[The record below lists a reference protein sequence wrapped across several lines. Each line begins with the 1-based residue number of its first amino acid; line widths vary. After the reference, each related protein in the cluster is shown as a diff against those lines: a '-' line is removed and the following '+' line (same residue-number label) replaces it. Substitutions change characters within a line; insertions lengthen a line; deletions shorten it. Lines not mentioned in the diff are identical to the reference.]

1 MTITYTRI
9 GEYPDLLGESPV
21 WDAQHGCLYWVDSVG
36 CSIRRYTPATQRF
49 DKWKTPSVIGC
60 VALGQKNTLIA
71 GLSDGFYQLDLA
83 TGEFSEI
90 MLPVPPNP
98 EIRFNDGRVDRYGN
112 FVCGSMGIH
121 IQPVGELYR
130 LNRQGEAEKLANG
143 IRISNSI
150 AFSPDGKIFYFA
162 DSLDQKIRAYEYG
175 DGNQPLTSA
184 HIFAETAILGS
195 APDGATVDAEG
206 YLWVALVQAGKIAR
220 FAPNGVLDRLI
231 KSPVDMPS
239 CLAFGGEALDT
250 LYVTSIKNSGTGR
263 IISRHPNGG
272 YLFAIEGLG
281 VQGIAEPRY
290 QQSIVLAA

>member
-9 GEYPDLLGESPV
+9 GELPDLLGESPV

-49 DKWKTPSVIGC
+49 DQWKTPSAIGC

-71 GLSDGFYQLDLA
+71 GLSDGFYQLDLS
-83 TGEFSEI
+83 TGCFAEI
-90 MLPVPPNP
+90 MLAVPPNP

-112 FVCGSMGIH
+112 FVCGAMGIH
-121 IQPVGELYR
+121 IKPVGELYR

-184 HIFAETAILGS
+184 RIFAETAIFGS
-195 APDGATVDAEG
+195 APDGATVDSEG

-220 FAPNGVLDRLI
+220 FARNGVLDRLI

-239 CLAFGGEALDT
+239 CLAFGGEGLDI

-263 IISRHPNGG
+263 IISRHPDGG

-290 QQSIVLAA
+290 QQSIVSAA

>member
-9 GEYPDLLGESPV
+9 SEIPDLLGESPV
-21 WDAQHGCLYWVDSVG
+21 WDALHSCLYWVDSVG
-36 CSIRRYTPATQRF
+36 CTIRRYTPATQKF
-49 DKWKTPSVIGC
+49 DQWKTPSAIGC
-60 VALGQKNTLIA
+60 VALGQNNTLIA

-83 TGEFSEI
+83 SGTFTEV

-121 IQPVGELYR
+121 IKPIGELYR
-130 LNRQGEAEKLANG
+130 LDQDGHTEKLANG

-150 AFSPDGKIFYFA
+150 AFSPDGKTFYFA
-162 DSLDQKIRAYEYG
+162 DSLDQNIRAYEYG

-184 HIFAETAILGS
+184 RIFAETSILGS
-195 APDGATVDAEG
+195 APDGATVDSEG

-220 FAPNGVLDRLI
+220 FAPTGVLDRLI

-239 CLAFGGEALDT
+239 CLAFGGDNLDT
-250 LYVTSIKNSGTGR
+250 LFITSIKNSGTGR
-263 IISRHPNGG
+263 IISRHPDGG
-272 YLFAIEGLG
+272 HLFAINGLG

-290 QQSIVLAA
+290 QQSVNTIA